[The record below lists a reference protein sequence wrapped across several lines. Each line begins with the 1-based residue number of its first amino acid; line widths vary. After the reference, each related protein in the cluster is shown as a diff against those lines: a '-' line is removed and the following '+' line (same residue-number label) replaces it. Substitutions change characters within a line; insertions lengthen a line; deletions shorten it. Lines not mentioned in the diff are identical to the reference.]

1 MWAITSSSAMWPI
14 GETSATT
21 ITNRPAAKQTWRQ
34 TGTGRPF
41 AARVDARFA

>member
-1 MWAITSSSAMWPI
+1 MWAITSSSAMWAI
-14 GETSATT
+14 GETRATT
-21 ITNRPAAKQTWRQ
+21 IVSNPLAKQAWRQ